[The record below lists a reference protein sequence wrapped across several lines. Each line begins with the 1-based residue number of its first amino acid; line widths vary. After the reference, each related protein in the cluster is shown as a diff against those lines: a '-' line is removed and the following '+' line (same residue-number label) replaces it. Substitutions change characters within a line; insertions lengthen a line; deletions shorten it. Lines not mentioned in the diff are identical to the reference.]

1 VARVALQGQ
10 REDERVNVTAAYVA
24 KQIEAALVTY
34 RQDGD
39 TGRLLRALE
48 SIVKGVRG

>member
-1 VARVALQGQ
+1 MQAVT
-10 REDERVNVTAAYVA
+10 VTAAYVA
-24 KQIEAALVTY
+24 KQIENAVLTY

-48 SIVKGVRG
+48 SIVRGVRT